1 MKFLRLYE
9 DEAGDSHFDWIEFPM
24 MLIHAAQPA
33 KPSYF
38 SQPMPADSWSSVRRM
53 PDWDGGLH
61 AAPQRQIFDLPES
74 PHDHQPGDT
83 DGKILDLSWSLVL
96 WLSLRRMG
104 GAVECGGHSLFSPT
118 LSGLGHRGEESAPS
132 IDL

>member
-24 MLIHAAQPA
+24 MLVDAAPPA

-38 SQPMPADSWSSVRRM
+38 SQPQPADNWSSVRCM

-61 AAPQRQIFDLPES
+61 AAPQRQIL
-74 PHDHQPGDT
+74 
-83 DGKILDLSWSLVL
+83 ICLSG
-96 WLSLRRMG
+96 SLRMTSSLGDQRELVPG
-104 GAVECGGHSLFSPT
+104 TAVLVEDTKGKGHISEVTSDHPFEAILIK
-118 LSGLGHRGEESAPS
+118 LE
-132 IDL
+132 